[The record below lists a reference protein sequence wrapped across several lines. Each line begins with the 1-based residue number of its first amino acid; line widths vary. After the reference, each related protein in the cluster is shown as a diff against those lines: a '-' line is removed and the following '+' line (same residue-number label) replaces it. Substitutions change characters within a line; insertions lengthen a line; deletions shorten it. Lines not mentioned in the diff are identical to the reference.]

1 MQPLNQTNLYGLDL
15 QFKELKF
22 LYDGGMLPNKIL
34 LSGQKGTGKFT
45 LAIHLINYILSKNE
59 DYSYDIKNMMINEN
73 NKSFK
78 LIKNNSS
85 PNLYLIDIQSNKKNI
100 EINQIRELITF
111 CNKSSLNNKPRF
123 ILIDNIES
131 MNLNSNN
138 ALLKLLEEP
147 NDNIYFILINN
158 SKKILPTINS
168 RCLNFRISLSQNEYL
183 NIFNK
188 IVNKNIEDLIS
199 NNLISHYFTTGNLIN
214 LYNFSRKNNVD
225 LVNITLKDFLLKIID
240 ENYYKKE
247 ILNLNLIYT
256 FIQMY
261 LVKNEET
268 RNNYELYTKFIK
280 SIENIKRFNLDIE
293 SFFIQ
298 FRRQLTND

>member
-1 MQPLNQTNLYGLDL
+1 
-15 QFKELKF
+15 
-22 LYDGGMLPNKIL
+22 
-34 LSGQKGTGKFT
+34 
-45 LAIHLINYILSKNE
+45 
-59 DYSYDIKNMMINEN
+59 
-73 NKSFK
+73 
-78 LIKNNSS
+78 
-85 PNLYLIDIQSNKKNI
+85 
-100 EINQIRELITF
+100 
-111 CNKSSLNNKPRF
+111 
-123 ILIDNIES
+123 
-131 MNLNSNN
+131 
-138 ALLKLLEEP
+138 
-147 NDNIYFILINN
+147 
-158 SKKILPTINS
+158 
-168 RCLNFRISLSQNEYL
+168 LNFRINLSQNEYL

-188 IVNKNIEDLIS
+188 IINKNIEDLIS
-199 NNLISHYFTTGNLIN
+199 NNLISYYFTTGNLIN

-247 ILNLNLIYT
+247 ILNLDLIYT